1 MLVLQEAIS
10 IPIAYIE
17 TFVMTLV
24 AFIIGYTGAQLTNKV
39 KEKRK
44 LQAHKDEL
52 AKLSNKLNN
61 LQDELDRKAD
71 GVFRKDRMDEEFEH
85 LQIRNRAFSEDVLT
99 EKLIKSNGKDPIS
112 YERIGRAT
120 IDERND
126 LQKITGIGP
135 YTEEKLNELG
145 IYTFEQIS
153 RFNNEDILAVTKLI
167 KFFPDRIKK
176 DRWVAKAK
184 LLTATTQLEN
194 ANTENSKKKTMN
206 EKTTY

>member
-24 AFIIGYTGAQLTNKV
+24 AFIIGYTGAQLSNKV
-39 KEKRK
+39 KAKRK
-44 LQAHKDEL
+44 LQAHKDEV

-99 EKLIKSNGKDPIS
+99 EKLIKSDIKDPIS
-112 YERIGRAT
+112 YERIGKAT
-120 IDERND
+120 IEERND

-184 LLTATTQLEN
+184 LLTATAKLEN
-194 ANTENSKKKTMN
+194 ANTENSKKKIMN
-206 EKTTY
+206 EKTT

>member
-24 AFIIGYTGAQLTNKV
+24 AFIIGYTGAQLSNKI
-39 KEKRK
+39 KAKRK
-44 LQAHKDEL
+44 LQAHKDEV

-99 EKLIKSNGKDPIS
+99 EKLVKSDIKDPIS
-112 YERIGRAT
+112 YERIGKAT
-120 IDERND
+120 IEERND

-184 LLTATTQLEN
+184 LLTATAQLEN
-194 ANTENSKKKTMN
+194 VNTENSKKKIMN
-206 EKTTY
+206 EKTT

>member
-24 AFIIGYTGAQLTNKV
+24 AFIIGYTGAQLSNKV
-39 KEKRK
+39 KAKRK
-44 LQAHKDEL
+44 LQAHKDEV

-99 EKLIKSNGKDPIS
+99 EKLIKSDIKDPIS
-112 YERIGRAT
+112 YERIGKAT
-120 IDERND
+120 IEERND

-184 LLTATTQLEN
+184 LLTATAQLEI
-194 ANTENSKKKTMN
+194 ANTENSKKKIMN
-206 EKTTY
+206 EKTT

>member
-24 AFIIGYTGAQLTNKV
+24 AFIIGYTGAQLSNKI
-39 KEKRK
+39 KAKRK
-44 LQAHKDEL
+44 LQAHKDEV

-99 EKLIKSNGKDPIS
+99 EKLIKSDIKDPIS
-112 YERIGRAT
+112 YERIGKAT
-120 IDERND
+120 IEERND

-184 LLTATTQLEN
+184 LLTATAQLEN
-194 ANTENSKKKTMN
+194 ANTENSKKKIMN
-206 EKTTY
+206 EKTT

>member
-24 AFIIGYTGAQLTNKV
+24 AFIIGYIGAQLSNKI
-39 KEKRK
+39 KAKRK
-44 LQAHKDEL
+44 LQAHKDEV

-99 EKLIKSNGKDPIS
+99 EKLIKSDVKDPIS
-112 YERIGRAT
+112 YERIGKAT
-120 IDERND
+120 IEERND

-184 LLTATTQLEN
+184 LLTATAQLEN
-194 ANTENSKKKTMN
+194 ANTENSKKKIMN
-206 EKTTY
+206 EKTT

>member
-24 AFIIGYTGAQLTNKV
+24 AFIIGYTGAQLSNKI
-39 KEKRK
+39 KAKRK
-44 LQAHKDEL
+44 LQAHKDEV

-99 EKLIKSNGKDPIS
+99 EKLVKSDIKDPIS
-112 YERIGRAT
+112 YERIGKAT
-120 IDERND
+120 IEERND

-184 LLTATTQLEN
+184 LLTATAQLEN
-194 ANTENSKKKTMN
+194 ANTENPKKRIMN
-206 EKTTY
+206 EKTT

>member
-24 AFIIGYTGAQLTNKV
+24 AFIIGYTGAQLSNKV
-39 KEKRK
+39 KAKRK
-44 LQAHKDEL
+44 LQAHKDEV

-99 EKLIKSNGKDPIS
+99 EKLIKSDVKDPIS
-112 YERIGRAT
+112 YERIGKAT
-120 IDERND
+120 IEERND

-184 LLTATTQLEN
+184 LLTATAQLEN
-194 ANTENSKKKTMN
+194 VNTENSKKKIMN
-206 EKTTY
+206 EKTT

>member
-17 TFVMTLV
+17 IFVMTLV
-24 AFIIGYTGAQLTNKV
+24 AFIIGYTGAQLSNKV
-39 KEKRK
+39 KAKRK
-44 LQAHKDEL
+44 LQAHKDEV

-99 EKLIKSNGKDPIS
+99 EKLIKSDVKDPIS
-112 YERIGRAT
+112 YERIGKAT
-120 IDERND
+120 IEERND

-184 LLTATTQLEN
+184 LLTATAQLEN
-194 ANTENSKKKTMN
+194 VNTENSKKKIMN
-206 EKTTY
+206 EKTT

>member
-24 AFIIGYTGAQLTNKV
+24 AFIIGYTGAQLSNKV
-39 KEKRK
+39 KAKRK
-44 LQAHKDEL
+44 LQAHKDEV

-99 EKLIKSNGKDPIS
+99 EKLIKSDIKDPIS
-112 YERIGRAT
+112 YERIGKAT
-120 IDERND
+120 IEERND

-184 LLTATTQLEN
+184 LLTATAQLEN
-194 ANTENSKKKTMN
+194 ANTENSKKKIMN
-206 EKTTY
+206 EKTT